1 MLTQQLTREPAV
13 IRRLQKEEDAVRVQ
27 VCDHKLIRMF
37 VINKDQSHQPPH
49 SKHGYPE
56 PLGGSLT

>member
-13 IRRLQKEEDAVRVQ
+13 IRQLQKEEDAVRVQ

-37 VINKDQSHQPPH
+37 VINKDRSHQQ
-49 SKHGYPE
+49 GYPE